1 MAASAVFGE
10 EWADGLFEVVAL
22 GGGWL
27 CDRFFGPG
35 DLGGCGF
42 VGRDGGED
50 AGCEQQR
57 DTGEQEV
64 FRLHHGYGTLRHG
77 GRNVVSNASNAML
90 QCSTECG

>member
-10 EWADGLFEVVAL
+10 EGADGLFEVVAL
-22 GGGWL
+22 RGGWL

-35 DLGGCGF
+35 DLCGCGF

-64 FRLHHGYGTLRHG
+64 FRLLHGYRTLRHG
-77 GRNVVSNASNAML
+77 GRNVVSDASNAML

>member
-1 MAASAVFGE
+1 MAASAVFGKE
-10 EWADGLFEVVAL
+10 GADGLFEGVAL
-22 GGGWL
+22 RGGWL

-64 FRLHHGYGTLRHG
+64 FR
-77 GRNVVSNASNAML
+77 
-90 QCSTECG
+90 

>member
-1 MAASAVFGE
+1 
-10 EWADGLFEVVAL
+10 
-22 GGGWL
+22 
-27 CDRFFGPG
+27 
-35 DLGGCGF
+35 

-64 FRLHHGYGTLRHG
+64 FWLHHGYRTLRHG
-77 GRNVVSNASNAML
+77 GRNVVSDASNAMV